1 MVRILI
7 VDDHDLVRFGIRK
20 ILQETEGFD
29 IVGEAESGD
38 EAIQLTRKTDPDV
51 ILLDVK
57 MPGSMDG
64 IEATKRLLRVKSNVK
79 IIIVTAHSED
89 PFPSRLL
96 QAGAMGFLTKECGMD
111 EMIKAVRRVAEGE
124 RYITPEVAQQLALRS
139 LSDVPTD
146 SAPLEILSERELQ
159 VMIMITSGA
168 KVQEIADKLCLST
181 KTVNSYRYRLFDKFK
196 VRNDVE
202 LTHLALRYGLIDKDI
217 LNQKGI
223 E

>member
-1 MVRILI
+1 LVKILI

-38 EAIQLTRKTDPDV
+38 EALQLTRNTNPDV

-64 IEATKRLLRVKSNVK
+64 IEATKRLLRVKPNVK

-96 QAGAMGFLTKECGMD
+96 QAGAMGFLTKECGME
-111 EMIKAVRRVAEGE
+111 EMVKAVRRVAEGE

-217 LNQKGI
+217 LNSEKRD
-223 E
+223 